1 MVRTS
6 RCATSPEATWEHASR
21 VAKRS
26 GLPNLVKAE
35 RMTLASVI
43 DAIAGGK
50 LSITLTETTVMALNP
65 TI

>member
-1 MVRTS
+1 
-6 RCATSPEATWEHASR
+6 
-21 VAKRS
+21 
-26 GLPNLVKAE
+26 
-35 RMTLASVI
+35 MTLASVI